1 MTETKIVV
9 TFEVTIYEEWTD
21 DLNDSDSDYFVALAE
36 IYVQYF
42 MSTLKAISTSDVT
55 STSAISFST
64 CRVDSFTQS
73 SSSRRRRT
81 TDSETNIDADFEVIY
96 DILAD
101 ADSSTTSG
109 ITSSAESAITSE
121 IESSVES
128 ALQELVELTD
138 EEDHTAGDTN
148 FITEPDVTET
158 EFEDDILSE
167 VFVIF
172 ELKTVIHINNL
183 VNHIYYNT
191 RFRDDC
197 IYNDCPN
204 H

>member
-21 DLNDSDSDYFVALAE
+21 DLNDSDSDYYVALAE

-42 MSTLKAISTSDVT
+42 MSTLKAISTADVT

-64 CRVDSFTQS
+64 CRVSSFTQS

-109 ITSSAESAITSE
+109 ITSSAEQAISSE
-121 IESSVES
+121 IESSVED
-128 ALQELVELTD
+128 ALDELVELLAND
-138 EEDHTAGDTN
+138 SDHSSGDTN
-148 FITEPDVTET
+148 FKTKPNVTET
-158 EFEDDILSE
+158 EFEDTILASE
-167 VFVIF
+167 VIIIF
-172 ELKTVIHINNL
+172 RLN
-183 VNHIYYNT
+183 
-191 RFRDDC
+191 
-197 IYNDCPN
+197 
-204 H
+204 

>member
-9 TFEVTIYEEWTD
+9 SFSVTIYEEWTT
-21 DLNDSDSDYFVALAE
+21 DLTDSDSDYYVALAE

-42 MSTLKAISTSDVT
+42 LATLKAISTADVS

>member
-9 TFEVTIYEEWTD
+9 TFSVTIYEEWTA
-21 DLNDSDSDYFVALAE
+21 DLTDSDSDYYVALAE

-42 MSTLKAISTSDVT
+42 MDTLKSISTADIS

-64 CRVDSFTQS
+64 CRVSSFTMS

-109 ITSSAESAITSE
+109 ISTSTELTITSE

-128 ALQELVELTD
+128 ALQELVELT
-138 EEDHTAGDTN
+138 EENNHTAGDTN
-148 FITEPDVTET
+148 FITEPDVIET
-158 EFEDDILSE
+158 QFENEILAAE
-167 VFVIF
+167 VIM
-172 ELKTVIHINNL
+172 L
-183 VNHIYYNT
+183 
-191 RFRDDC
+191 RDE
-197 IYNDCPN
+197 N
-204 H
+204 

>member
-1 MTETKIVV
+1 MVV
-9 TFEVTIYEEWTD
+9 TFSVTIYEEWTT
-21 DLNDSDSDYFVALAE
+21 DLTDSDSDYYVALAE

-42 MSTLKAISTSDVT
+42 LTTLKSISTADVS

-81 TDSETNIDADFEVIY
+81 TDSETNIDADFEVVY
-96 DILAD
+96 DILAE

-109 ITSSAESAITSE
+109 VSSTAEQAITSE
-121 IESSVES
+121 IESSVET

-138 EEDHTAGDTN
+138 EDDHTAGDTN

-158 EFEDDILSE
+158 EFEDTILASEVILS
-167 VFVIF
+167 FSF
-172 ELKTVIHINNL
+172 
-183 VNHIYYNT
+183 
-191 RFRDDC
+191 
-197 IYNDCPN
+197 
-204 H
+204 

>member
-1 MTETKIVV
+1 M
-9 TFEVTIYEEWTD
+9 
-21 DLNDSDSDYFVALAE
+21 NDSDSDYYVALAE

-42 MSTLKAISTSDVT
+42 LTTLKSISTADVS

-81 TDSETNIDADFEVIY
+81 TDSETNIDADFEVVY

-109 ITSSAESAITSE
+109 VSTTAEQAITSE
-121 IESSVES
+121 IESSVET

-138 EEDHTAGDTN
+138 EDNHTAGDTN
-148 FITEPDVTET
+148 FITEPDVTKT
-158 EFEDDILSE
+158 EYENDILSE
-167 VFVIF
+167 VFTSFLV
-172 ELKTVIHINNL
+172 ENCYLNINNL
-183 VNHIYYNT
+183 VNHLYNT
-191 RFRDDC
+191 R
-197 IYNDCPN
+197 
-204 H
+204 

>member
-9 TFEVTIYEEWTD
+9 TFSVTIYEEWTA
-21 DLNDSDSDYFVALAE
+21 DLTDSDSDYYVALAE

-42 MSTLKAISTSDVT
+42 MDTLKSISTADIS

-64 CRVDSFTQS
+64 CRVSSFSKS
-73 SSSRRRRT
+73 SSSRKRRT
-81 TDSETNIDADFEVIY
+81 TDSETNIDVDFEVIY

-109 ITSSAESAITSE
+109 ISTSTQSAITSE

-138 EEDHTAGDTN
+138 EDNHTAGETN
-148 FITEPDVTET
+148 FLTEPDVIET
-158 EFEDDILSE
+158 EFENEILATQ
-167 VFVIF
+167 VIMLRL
-172 ELKTVIHINNL
+172 EN
-183 VNHIYYNT
+183 
-191 RFRDDC
+191 
-197 IYNDCPN
+197 
-204 H
+204 

>member
-9 TFEVTIYEEWTD
+9 TFSVTIYEEWTA
-21 DLNDSDSDYFVALAE
+21 DLTDSDSDYYVALAE

-42 MSTLKAISTSDVT
+42 MDTLKSISTSDVS

-64 CRVDSFTQS
+64 CRVSSFMQS

-96 DILAD
+96 DILAE

-109 ITSSAESAITSE
+109 VSSTAEQAITTE

-138 EEDHTAGDTN
+138 EDNHTAGDTN

-158 EFEDDILSE
+158 EFENDILSE
-167 VFVIF
+167 VFIRFRV
-172 ELKTVIHINNL
+172 ENCYSNINN
-183 VNHIYYNT
+183 
-191 RFRDDC
+191 
-197 IYNDCPN
+197 
-204 H
+204 

>member
-9 TFEVTIYEEWTD
+9 SFSVTIYEEWTT
-21 DLNDSDSDYFVALAE
+21 DLTDSDSDYYVALAE

-42 MSTLKAISTSDVT
+42 LTTLKSISTADVS

-81 TDSETNIDADFEVIY
+81 TDSETNIDADFEVVY
-96 DILAD
+96 DILAE

-109 ITSSAESAITSE
+109 VSSTAEQAITSE
-121 IESSVES
+121 IESSVET

-138 EEDHTAGDTN
+138 EDDHTAGDTN
-148 FITEPDVTET
+148 FVTEPDVTET
-158 EFEDDILSE
+158 EFEDTILASEVILS
-167 VFVIF
+167 FS
-172 ELKTVIHINNL
+172 LKL
-183 VNHIYYNT
+183 PY
-191 RFRDDC
+191 
-197 IYNDCPN
+197 
-204 H
+204 

>member
-9 TFEVTIYEEWTD
+9 SFSVTIYEEWTT
-21 DLNDSDSDYFVALAE
+21 DLTDSDSDYYVALAE

-42 MSTLKAISTSDVT
+42 LATLKAISTADVS

-73 SSSRRRRT
+73 SSSRRRRS

-109 ITSSAESAITSE
+109 ISTSTESAITSE

-128 ALQELVELTD
+128 ALQELVDLTD
-138 EEDHTAGDTN
+138 EDSHTAGDTN

-158 EFEDDILSE
+158 EFENEILAAE
-167 VFVIF
+167 VIITF
-172 ELKTVIHINNL
+172 
-183 VNHIYYNT
+183 
-191 RFRDDC
+191 
-197 IYNDCPN
+197 
-204 H
+204 

>member
-21 DLNDSDSDYFVALAE
+21 DLNDSDSDYYVALAE

-42 MSTLKAISTSDVT
+42 MSTLKAISTTDVT

-64 CRVDSFTQS
+64 CRVSSFTQS

-109 ITSSAESAITSE
+109 ISTSTESAITSE
-121 IESSVES
+121 IESSVET
-128 ALQELVELTD
+128 ALQELVDLTD
-138 EEDHTAGDTN
+138 EDNHTAGDTN

-158 EFEDDILSE
+158 EFENEILASE
-167 VFVIF
+167 VKLFS
-172 ELKTVIHINNL
+172 LKL
-183 VNHIYYNT
+183 SY
-191 RFRDDC
+191 
-197 IYNDCPN
+197 
-204 H
+204 

>member
-167 VFVIF
+167 VFKF
-172 ELKTVIHINNL
+172 
-183 VNHIYYNT
+183 
-191 RFRDDC
+191 F
-197 IYNDCPN
+197 
-204 H
+204 

>member
-9 TFEVTIYEEWTD
+9 SFSVTIYEEWTT
-21 DLNDSDSDYFVALAE
+21 DLTATDSDYYVVLAE

-42 MSTLKAISTSDVT
+42 MDTLKSISTADVS

-64 CRVDSFTQS
+64 CLVSSFTQS

-109 ITSSAESAITSE
+109 ITSSAEQAISSE
-121 IESSVES
+121 IESSVED
-128 ALQELVELTD
+128 ALDELVELLAND
-138 EEDHTAGDTN
+138 SDHSSGDTN
-148 FITEPDVTET
+148 FKTKPNVTET
-158 EFEDDILSE
+158 EFEDTILASE
-167 VFVIF
+167 VI
-172 ELKTVIHINNL
+172 INFSFKL
-183 VNHIYYNT
+183 TY
-191 RFRDDC
+191 
-197 IYNDCPN
+197 
-204 H
+204 